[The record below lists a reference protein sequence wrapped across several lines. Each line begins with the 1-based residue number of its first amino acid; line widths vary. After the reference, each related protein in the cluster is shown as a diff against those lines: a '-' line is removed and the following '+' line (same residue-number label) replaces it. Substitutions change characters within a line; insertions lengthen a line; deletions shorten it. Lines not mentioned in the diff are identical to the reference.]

1 LIALQTTVKADII
14 LSNMCIKR
22 SYLTSLQQDFLNV
35 YKVKKIVV
43 KFVWL
48 RKFLKVYSEAVGHK
62 ASKT

>member
-1 LIALQTTVKADII
+1 
-14 LSNMCIKR
+14 MCIKR